1 VTATL
6 AQETPGTF
14 DSGAPISDEAARL
27 HRRRARKQALVGWS
41 FALPFVLLFA
51 TFLAGPIVVSFITSF
66 TDMRVTDIRSPL
78 NINFVGLDN
87 YTDVLS
93 DPTFRKAAMNTAIF
107 VVVGVPLTM
116 TLGLLAAVAL
126 NQSIVRFRRLFRVGF
141 YLPVVTSI
149 VAIAVVWRLI
159 LGTQAGLVNG
169 LLEIVGIEG
178 PGWLT
183 DTKYALPSLIMMA
196 AWKNLGFSMIVFLAG
211 LQSIPTDVYEAGA
224 MDGAKKWQTFRFIT
238 VPLLRPTI
246 LFVAVI
252 TTIGYLQFFEEPFV
266 MTQGGPLDSTLSVS
280 YHAYNQF
287 SFGNYG
293 YTAALSYLL
302 FLVIAIVALVQFRLL
317 RSKTEDEGA

>member
-1 VTATL
+1 VTATV
-6 AQETPGTF
+6 AQEASGAF
-14 DSGAPISDEAARL
+14 DPGAPISDEVARL
-27 HRRRARKQALVGWS
+27 HRRRAWKQALVGWS

-93 DPTFRKAAMNTAIF
+93 DPTFRKAAANTAVF

-126 NQSIVRFRRLFRVGF
+126 NQGIVRFRRLFRVGF

-149 VAIAVVWRLI
+149 VAIAVVWRLL

-169 LLEIVGIEG
+169 LLDIVGIEG

-183 DTKYALPSLIMMA
+183 DTRYALPSLIVMA

-211 LQSIPTDVYEAGA
+211 LQAIPTDVYEAGA

-252 TTIGYLQFFEEPFV
+252 TTIGYIQFFEEPFV
-266 MTQGGPLDSTLSVS
+266 MTQGGPLDASLSVS

-302 FLVIAIVALVQFRLL
+302 FLVIAVVSLVQFRLL